1 MSSNS
6 LGFFVQEVGVLLRH
20 GDGSVVAQ
28 FADKG
33 RETEQGTGRARTPG
47 LGVWGSEAE
56 GSRMG

>member
-1 MSSNS
+1 M
-6 LGFFVQEVGVLLRH
+6 GVLLRH